1 MKCMK
6 KSENKILPVKGRTIQ
21 AKKRLGKRLEREK
34 NVWEGEGSEI
44 IERDQR
50 K

>member
-6 KSENKILPVKGRTIQ
+6 KSENKTLPMKGRTIQ
-21 AKKRLGKRLEREK
+21 AEITLVKGLEIEKIVQGGKGLET
-34 NVWEGEGSEI
+34 